1 MASQESASTPT
12 TPPEPSPSPKTPA
25 TPPEPSPKTPAT
37 PPAAPAPAAP
47 KSAAAPKPVAAAAPK
62 PVAAAVP
69 KPVVTSVAEP
79 KPADAKPKAKR
90 PLPIPKTSKAF
101 FRLRAKQPLVFGFT
115 PDGNLAVPEMRGQ
128 PSSTLELPRYRAA
141 TPEEI
146 IAKEDDLRTQIAAVE
161 REYDETAALL
171 KAAMTVWR
179 ETGAA
184 SEALKY
190 QRKMTQLDSKKTLLR
205 SPMRWV
211 HMFKG
216 LEVHDVLLEK
226 VHEVKKMPYPIG
238 ALRFRSVDSSDL
250 VRVMAEGEVAAG
262 ASGAPSAQQQQ
273 QRQPEEETFIFFND
287 PDVKEDEHS
296 ALSPDTMIEIIYNST
311 KYTSPTQAYEAERV
325 VALKRN
331 DLRPQILKTR
341 SAKMIRAIGA
351 RVVGDVEKPI
361 DLWISIFKALL
372 MQHPRYERILR
383 ETDTDTLVYANPKDS
398 KWGIGLKAEDP
409 LALSKENWAGENW
422 VGQAWQAVREG
433 LPEVDAE
440 AEEEEEAEAEQA
452 GGYVEHGVTAIEQKE
467 KRSKVLMGLYR
478 RR

>member
-12 TPPEPSPSPKTPA
+12 TPPEPSPSP
-25 TPPEPSPKTPAT
+25 SPKTP
-37 PPAAPAPAAP
+37 PEAPAP
-47 KSAAAPKPVAAAAPK
+47 AAPKPVAAAAPK
-62 PVAAAVP
+62 PVVVAAP
-69 KPVVTSVAEP
+69 KPVAAAAL
-79 KPADAKPKAKR
+79 PADAKPKAKR

-262 ASGAPSAQQQQ
+262 SSGAPSAQQQ

-452 GGYVEHGVTAIEQKE
+452 GGYVEHGVTAVEQKE

>member
-12 TPPEPSPSPKTPA
+12 TPPEPS
-25 TPPEPSPKTPAT
+25 AT
-37 PPAAPAPAAP
+37 PPAPSPAAP
-47 KSAAAPKPVAAAAPK
+47 KPVVAAAPKPADA
-62 PVAAAVP
+62 
-69 KPVVTSVAEP
+69 

-115 PDGNLAVPEMRGQ
+115 PDGNLAIPEMRGQ

-171 KAAMTVWR
+171 KAAMSVWR

-250 VRVMAEGEVAAG
+250 VRVMAEGEVAGGVG
-262 ASGAPSAQQQQ
+262 AAPAAALA
-273 QRQPEEETFIFFND
+273 QPEEETFIFFND

-296 ALSPDTMIEIIYNST
+296 ALSPDSMVEFIYNST

-341 SAKMIRAIGA
+341 SAKMVRAIGA
-351 RVVGDVEKPI
+351 RVVGDVERPI
-361 DLWISIFKALL
+361 DIWIAIFKALVS
-372 MQHPRYERILR
+372 QHPRYERILR
-383 ETDTDTLVYANPKDS
+383 ETETDTLVYANPKES

-409 LALSKENWAGENW
+409 LALLKENWAGDNW

-433 LPEVDAE
+433 LPEVDAD
-440 AEEEEEAEAEQA
+440 AEEEEEQTEQA
-452 GGYVEHGVTAIEQKE
+452 GGYMEHGVTSLEQKE

>member
-1 MASQESASTPT
+1 MASQESASHT
-12 TPPEPSPSPKTPA
+12 TPATPPDPSPSPRTPA
-25 TPPEPSPKTPAT
+25 TPPEPSPPAV
-37 PPAAPAPAAP
+37 APAPKPAP
-47 KSAAAPKPVAAAAPK
+47 KTAPKPVAAK
-62 PVAAAVP
+62 PIIAVA
-69 KPVVTSVAEP
+69 T
-79 KPADAKPKAKR
+79 DAKPKAKR

-128 PSSTLELPRYRAA
+128 PAKTLELPRYRAA
-141 TPEEI
+141 TAEEI

-171 KAAMTVWR
+171 KAAMVVWR

-226 VHEVKKMPYPIG
+226 VHDVKKMPYPIG

-262 ASGAPSAQQQQ
+262 VGAAPSAASAV
-273 QRQPEEETFIFFND
+273 QPEEETFIFFND

-296 ALSPDTMIEIIYNST
+296 ALSPDSLVEFIYNST

-325 VALKRN
+325 VALKRT

-341 SAKMIRAIGA
+341 STKMVRAIGA
-351 RVVGDVEKPI
+351 RVVGDVERPI
-361 DLWISIFKALL
+361 DVWISIFKALIS
-372 MQHPRYERILR
+372 QHPRYERILR
-383 ETDTDTLVYANPKDS
+383 ETETDTLVYANPKDL

-409 LALSKENWAGENW
+409 LAMSKENWAGENW

-440 AEEEEEAEAEQA
+440 AEVEEEAEESPQA
-452 GGYVEHGVTAIEQKE
+452 GGYVEHGVTSLEQKE

>member
-1 MASQESASTPT
+1 MASQESASTPI
-12 TPPEPSPSPKTPA
+12 TPPEPASALSSMPAASPA
-25 TPPEPSPKTPAT
+25 TPPEPALPAT
-37 PPAAPAPAAP
+37 PPEPAAPKPAPPKPAAPAPKPAAP
-47 KSAAAPKPVAAAAPK
+47 APKPAAAQA
-62 PVAAAVP
+62 
-69 KPVVTSVAEP
+69 T
-79 KPADAKPKAKR
+79 ADAKPKAKR

-128 PSSTLELPRYRAA
+128 PGKTLELPRYRAA

-171 KAAMTVWR
+171 KAAMAVWR

-250 VRVMAEGEVAAG
+250 VRVMAEGEVAGGAG
-262 ASGAPSAQQQQ
+262 AGAAPAADLA
-273 QRQPEEETFIFFND
+273 QPEEETFIFFND

-296 ALSPDTMIEIIYNST
+296 ALSPDSLVEFIYNST

-341 SAKMIRAIGA
+341 SAKMVRAIGA
-351 RVVGDVEKPI
+351 RVVGDVDKPI
-361 DLWISIFKALL
+361 DLWIAIFRALIS
-372 MQHPRYERILR
+372 QHPRYESILR
-383 ETDTDTLVYANPKDS
+383 ETETDTLVYANPKDL

-409 LALSKENWAGENW
+409 LALSKENWAGDNW

-433 LPEVDAE
+433 LPDVDAD
-440 AEEEEEAEAEQA
+440 AEEAAEESPQA
-452 GGYVEHGVTAIEQKE
+452 GGYVEHGITAVEQKE